1 MSGVFGWSLPP
12 GCGTL
17 PGEEQGAA
25 DLTGVVAALL
35 GCLPPS
41 LLGVFWTEDDTLIEV
56 RSIKVPAMDGEP
68 AYSDTYESWIGDV
81 EWDDDMGDAMN
92 FVAAATAYWRM
103 TWQP

>member
-1 MSGVFGWSLPP
+1 MSGIFGWSLPP

-17 PGEEQGAA
+17 PGEEQGAS

-56 RSIKVPAMDGEP
+56 RKCHVPA
-68 AYSDTYESWIGDV
+68 DV
-81 EWDDDMGDAMN
+81 ECGIPHRLN
-92 FVAAATAYWRM
+92 
-103 TWQP
+103 